1 MRGKA
6 MNDFHYA
13 GAFVVQFRTAT
24 DFGANHVEG
33 RIEHIASGGTAHF
46 ESSSELLAAIER
58 MWTNALANVPAR
70 EIDRGA

>member
-1 MRGKA
+1 
-6 MNDFHYA
+6 MNDFHYV

-33 RIEHIASGGTAHF
+33 RIEHIASGSTAHF
-46 ESSSELLAAIER
+46 ESASELLAAIER

-70 EIDRGA
+70 EIEKGAL